1 MPKLWSGLFAG
12 ALALFGLGVLG
23 TERVLSA
30 NAGPDGAYVKE
41 CSACHIAYPAQYLPK
56 RSWERILGTLDK
68 HFGEN
73 ATLSP
78 AALAPVKAYLDSHAA
93 DSASGNARI
102 MRDVGV
108 NITPLRVVD
117 MPFWVHIHR
126 KQIERK
132 AFDNPKVKNAGN
144 CIACHKGAANG
155 QFGDDD

>member
-1 MPKLWSGLFAG
+1 MRKLWAGLFAG
-12 ALALFGLGVLG
+12 SVALLGIGVFG

-30 NAGPDGAYVKE
+30 NAGPDAAYVKE

-56 RSWERILGTLDK
+56 RSWERVLGTLDK

-78 AALAPVKAYLDSHAA
+78 ANLAPIKAYLNAHAA
-93 DSASGNARI
+93 DSAMGNSRI
-102 MRDVGV
+102 LRDVPASATPIR
-108 NITPLRVVD
+108 ITE
-117 MPFWVHIHR
+117 MPFWTRAHA
-126 KQIERK
+126 KQIASK

-144 CIACHKGAANG
+144 CTACHKGAANG